1 MEKKLTGK
9 AESSFLNLWFFGH
22 SWVFGRTV
30 MDSEKET
37 SQESS
42 SVMDG
47 PPLSIPQSR
56 QLLAENKGNYIYE

>member
-37 SQESS
+37 S
-42 SVMDG
+42 
-47 PPLSIPQSR
+47 
-56 QLLAENKGNYIYE
+56 